1 MILFAFV
8 KPLQL
13 IKSFI
18 TDTAKIC
25 DPSPHNAIY
34 LTIYVLSYCK
44 LIIQSIQSQITIMRV
59 YAAIPED

>member
-8 KPLQL
+8 KP
-13 IKSFI
+13 FT

-25 DPSPHNAIY
+25 DPSPHNTIY

-44 LIIQSIQSQITIMRV
+44 LIIQSIHSQITIMQA
-59 YAAIPED
+59 YAAIPEE